1 MPEIVA
7 LEAPETQIIDVVFVE
22 ALAVAFGVGC
32 AEVSAFSPATTSCL
46 HLGSR
51 TETAHGSGFLA
62 TGYRDAVRAGQP
74 AVVKDED

>member
-7 LEAPETQIIDVVFVE
+7 FEAPETQIIDVVLVE
-22 ALAVAFGVGC
+22 VLTVAFGVGC
-32 AEVSAFSPATTSCL
+32 ADVSAFSPATTSCL

-51 TETAHGSGFLA
+51 TETAHGSGFFS
-62 TGYRDAVRAGQP
+62 TGYRDVVRAGQL